1 MINRKSILSC
11 DLYKKVIY
19 EWNQTD
25 CDYPKEKTIH
35 QLFEEQVIKT
45 PDNIALVFQDQTLT
59 YSELNKKSNQLA
71 HYIRLT
77 YKDTNGNNLKGDT
90 LIALLLDRSIE
101 MIIAILAVLK
111 SGAAYVPISP
121 EFPQQRIDYILKDTK
136 TRILIS
142 QSHFKDKLNQLNF
155 NLDIIFADK
164 DYLNY
169 PIHNP
174 VSEISSREL
183 AYVIYTSGTTG
194 KPKGVMIEHQG
205 LINRIQWMQSIYPLT
220 EKDRVLHKTPYNFD
234 VSVWE
239 LLWANWYGAAIV
251 IAKPEGHKDCN
262 YLYEEIVN
270 KKVTIIH
277 FVPSMLDVF
286 LEFLSFNK
294 KYLQELKTVFC
305 SGEALKP
312 NTVNQFYQ
320 FTKNSNIKL
329 YNLYG
334 PTEASIDV
342 SFSLC
347 QANKKV
353 TIGKP
358 IQNTRLYILDENLK
372 PASIGFK
379 GELHIGGAGLARGYL
394 NLPELT
400 QEKFIDNPFATE
412 KDKKL
417 GYTRLYKTGDL
428 CKWLDNGE
436 IEYIGRN
443 DFQVKVRGYR
453 IELGEIESVI
463 SEIKD
468 IQQVCV
474 ITKQKTLSNQEQ
486 QTILIAYY
494 TSDNNS
500 VDNEFIKNYIKA
512 KLPSYMLP
520 NAFLQLDRF
529 PLTINGKLDRKALPE
544 PQFSS
549 KEYIAPLSRLQE
561 QLCNIWQKLLR
572 VKKVGIT
579 DNFFE
584 LGGNSILA
592 IRASLLISEKL
603 NTFLQVGDIFSFNT
617 VENLSDYINNQLREK
632 IVIPVAKGKL
642 WPLSFAQQRLWFIEQ
657 FEQGTN
663 AYHVPWLV
671 SLSNDIYII
680 AFKKAIQAILK
691 RHTVLRTFLKTD
703 NKGRNFQ
710 QISNKELLL
719 KEVGYTTKSE
729 FIDSLGKSVNQP
741 FDLTNVYPIRVVLY
755 YNKNQK
761 FTHALINVHHIATD
775 GWSRDIFA
783 NELLQYYEYFA
794 KAKELSLADL
804 SIQYKDFAIWQRE
817 YLKKEEIRN
826 QINYWKEQLI
836 EYEPLN
842 LPTDKPRPKDFEL
855 KGLEIPFQ
863 FSSELSIKLRELAK
877 NKGCTLYNIMLTGF
891 YILLYKYTL
900 QEDLIIGTP
909 VANRHYPQI
918 QNLIGFFVNNLILRE
933 KITISQ
939 TAHDLLKKINEHLIE
954 AQRYQD
960 IPFEQLVEEISI
972 DRDISK
978 HPIFQVMFSVQNFEF
993 ENSPEVNR
1001 YFKTESLED
1010 IHAVTKFD
1018 LLIILNDAKDQLT
1031 GTINYA
1037 TSLFEASTIN
1047 RFISYY
1053 ERILNQLVSE
1063 FDNKA
1068 IQNYDLLTQSEYK
1081 KIVYDWNQTDYD
1093 YPKDKTIHQL
1103 FEGQVKKAPNNIAL
1117 VFQNQTLTYDQL
1129 NNKANQLA
1137 HHIRSTHWNVNKT
1150 ELKGDT
1156 LIALLL
1162 DRSIEMIVAI
1172 LAVLKS
1178 GTAYVPISPEFPHQ
1192 RIDYILKD
1200 TKAKILISQS
1210 HLENK
1215 LNKLDID
1222 LNIIYAN
1229 KDYLNYPITNPVTQ
1243 ISPQNLAYVIYTSGT
1258 TGKPKGVMQTHYNF
1272 VRLLLTAQKQFN
1284 FSSQERWIF
1293 LHNYIFDFSVWE
1305 LWGAFFK
1312 GGLLVIP
1319 DQIQTKDLKLVY
1331 QLCIDKKITVLN
1343 QTPEVFYQ
1351 LLNFMIKENG
1361 DLTSLKY
1368 IIFGG
1373 DKLNYTKLQPWWSY
1387 SRINHLN
1394 TKLINMYGITETTIH
1409 VSYREINE
1417 EDNIYISNIGKPLH
1431 DMKAYIL
1438 NKDLNPVPIGIEG
1451 ELYIGG
1457 AGLARG
1463 YLNLPELTQER
1474 FIENPFAAKKDKQLG
1489 YTRLYK
1495 TGDLCKWLD
1504 NGEIEYI
1511 GRNDFQVK
1519 VRGHRIEL
1527 GEIENALDQIDGIKA
1542 AKVIAKSQNQ
1552 SQSLITYYIYN
1563 KEFLKTDNID
1573 SIDHWANL
1581 YDDEYKKTNI
1591 QNTKDDFT
1599 GWNSYITD
1607 KPFEIKEMQEWR
1619 NATVNTIKTNNIDKI
1634 FEIGVGSGLLLYQ
1647 LLPYV
1652 ETYDGID
1659 ISKVVIDRHKEN
1671 LIDIEQ
1677 QINLSVGKADEIDQY
1692 AISKPYNCVIIN
1704 SVCQYF
1710 PHIKYFKE
1718 TIEKALK
1725 ILVSDGIIFIGDIR
1739 DYRHHKTLIRAK
1751 HNQIDKNKIND
1762 LAFKENELLIA
1773 PEYFINL
1780 TKLIPNISVDILEKQ
1795 GSYTNELNQ
1804 YRYDVIIYKQGNI
1817 ANNEIEYELIKPIPA
1832 NKLASK
1838 FKQSA
1843 FEKLAIVIDGIVNP
1857 RLAKDNK
1864 NIQIAEYKELAKKLD
1879 LKFKLHR
1886 ISSLD
1891 KDYLSCS
1898 FATKEIYSSNIFTK
1912 LQIDSDNLYNLPAQS
1927 TFSYEYI
1934 KQQLTQNLP
1943 EYMIPSHFV
1952 RLDKLPLTIN
1962 GKLDIKALPDPILIN
1977 NDKKQIP
1984 ITSEQTKICKI
1995 WQSLLGIA
2003 QIGIDQDFFSIGGNS
2018 ILAIQLS
2025 YQISQALETNIT
2037 VADIFKY
2044 KTPKL
2049 LAERVYQRNNIIR
2062 WLSKPDTSKPLI
2074 IFIHPS
2080 CAGSEVYQTLADK
2093 LSQAYQCL
2101 GIDNYNLYHENKITS
2116 LAELAKYYLSLIEL
2130 KSQKVILLGW
2140 SLGGLIALEMAYWL
2154 DQKDFDVQAVLLD
2167 TFFPTKKL
2175 LIKSLFDKDFKN
2187 ICQNMNLVNKDKQ
2200 YIQKLK
2206 LNYKI
2211 EKQLAQSRLSG
2222 KINKENIV
2230 SFNAKG
2236 IRFRQLTKN
2245 IIPIK
2250 GNHFDIIKKITDN
2263 WNIYK
2268 QAFITRDFS
2277 KLYKTR
2283 RKKYRLLYILLFS
2296 VGLIVEEYTL
2306 GLFGILGSL
2315 EFIQVTEGV

>member
-1 MINRKSILSC
+1 MINKNSIFPC
-11 DLYKKVIY
+11 DIY
-19 EWNQTD
+19 QKIIHDWNQTD
-25 CDYPKEKTIH
+25 CNYPKDKTIH
-35 QLFEEQVIKT
+35 QLFEEQVKKT
-45 PDNIALVFQDQTLT
+45 PNDIALVFKDQTLT
-59 YSELNKKSNQLA
+59 YDQLNKKANQLA
-71 HYIRLT
+71 YHIKSR
-77 YKDTNGNNLKGDT
+77 YKQLSQNELEGDT
-90 LIALLLDRSIE
+90 LIALVLDRSIE
-101 MIIAILAVLK
+101 MIVSILAVLK
-111 SGAAYVPISP
+111 SGAAYVPILP
-121 EFPQQRIDYILKDTK
+121 EFPKQRIDYILKDTK
-136 TRILIS
+136 AQILIS
-142 QSHFKDKLNQLNF
+142 QSHLEKKLNELDTSLN
-155 NLDIIFADK
+155 IIYADK
-164 DYLNY
+164 EYLNY
-169 PIHNP
+169 QVTNPITQINHQ
-174 VSEISSREL
+174 SL

-205 LINRIQWMQSIYPLT
+205 VVNRIQWMQSIYPLT
-220 EKDRVLHKTPYNFD
+220 EKDRVLQKTPYNFD

-239 LLWANWYGAAIV
+239 LLWANWYGATIV
-251 IAKPEGHKDCN
+251 IAKPEGHKDCD
-262 YLYEEIVN
+262 YLYEEIIN
-270 KKVTIIH
+270 KKITVIH
-277 FVPSMLDVF
+277 FVPSMLDIF
-286 LEFLSFNK
+286 LEYISFNK
-294 KYLQELKTVFC
+294 KQLQELKTVFC
-305 SGEALKP
+305 SGEALKL
-312 NTVNQFYQ
+312 NTVNKFYK
-320 FTKNSNIKL
+320 FTKDQNTRL

-342 SFSLC
+342 SFSIC
-347 QANKKV
+347 QSNKKV

-358 IQNTRLYILDENLK
+358 IQNTRLYILDKDLK
-372 PASIGFK
+372 PVSIGVE
-379 GELHIGGAGLARGYL
+379 GELYIGGAGLARGYL

-400 QEKFIDNPFATE
+400 DKTFISNPFATD
-412 KDKKL
+412 KDKQL

-443 DFQVKVRGYR
+443 DFQVKVRGFR

-463 SEIKD
+463 SEINN
-468 IQQVCV
+468 IQQVC
-474 ITKQKTLSNQEQ
+474 IIAKQKRINDQK

-494 TSDNNS
+494 ISDNGS
-500 VDNEFIKNYIKA
+500 VDNELIKNYIKA

-520 NAFLQLDRF
+520 NTFVKLDRF

-544 PQFSS
+544 PKLSS
-549 KEYIAPLSRLQE
+549 REYIAPISKLQR
-561 QLCNIWQKLLR
+561 QLCDIWQELLGIE
-572 VKKVGIT
+572 KVGIT

-592 IRASLLISEKL
+592 IRVALLISERL
-603 NTFLQVGDIFSFNT
+603 NIFLQVGDIFSFNT
-617 VENLSDYINNQLREK
+617 VENLSDNINNQLREK

-671 SLSNDIYII
+671 SLSSDIDIV

-691 RHTVLRTFLKTD
+691 RHTVLRTLFKTD
-703 NKGRNFQ
+703 NKGQNFQ
-710 QISNKELLL
+710 QISNKKLSI
-719 KEVGYTTKSE
+719 KEINYTTKSE
-729 FIDSLGKSVNQP
+729 FIDSLDKSVNQP

-755 YNKNQK
+755 NNKNHK
-761 FTHALINVHHIATD
+761 FTHVLINVHHIATD

-783 NELLQYYEYFA
+783 NELLQYYKYFA
-794 KAKELSLADL
+794 EAKELSLADL
-804 SIQYKDFAIWQRE
+804 SIQYKDFAVWQRE
-817 YLKKEEIRN
+817 YFKNEEIKN
-826 QINYWKEQLI
+826 QIDYWKEQLS
-836 EYEPLN
+836 EYQPLN
-842 LPTDKPRPKDFEL
+842 LPTDKLRPKDFEL

-863 FSSELSIKLRELAK
+863 LSSELSIKLRELAK

-891 YILLYKYTL
+891 YILLYKYTT
-900 QEDLIIGTP
+900 QEDIVIGTP

-918 QNLIGFFVNNLILRE
+918 QGLIGFFVNNLILRE
-933 KITISQ
+933 KITVSQ
-939 TAHDLLKKINEHLIE
+939 TAHDLLRQINEHLIE

-978 HPIFQVMFSVQNFEF
+978 HPIFQVMFSVQSFEF

-1081 KIVYDWNQTDYD
+1081 KIVYDWNQTDCD
-1093 YPKDKTIHQL
+1093 YPKEKTIHQL
-1103 FEGQVKKAPNNIAL
+1103 FEEQAKKTPDNIAL
-1117 VFQNQTLTYDQL
+1117 IFKDQTLTYDQL

-1137 HHIRSTHWNVNKT
+1137 YHIRSKYREIAQS
-1150 ELKGDT
+1150 ELEGDT
-1156 LIALLL
+1156 LICLLL
-1162 DRSIEMIVAI
+1162 DKSIEMIVAI

-1178 GTAYVPISPEFPHQ
+1178 GAAYVPISPEFPQQ

-1200 TKAKILISQS
+1200 TQAQILISQS
-1210 HLENK
+1210 HLKEK
-1215 LNKLDID
+1215 LNKLDTS
-1222 LNIIYAN
+1222 LNIIYAD
-1229 KDYLNYPITNPVTQ
+1229 KECLNYPITNPITQ
-1243 ISPQNLAYVIYTSGT
+1243 IKPQSLAYVIYTSGT
-1258 TGKPKGVMQTHYNF
+1258 TGKPKGVMIEHKSFASFITLFRYKLAHSKLIDINM
-1272 VRLLLTAQKQFN
+1272 LSLTSYVFDIFGLEYALPLVEGGYIVL
-1284 FSSQERWIF
+1284 SS
-1293 LHNYIFDFSVWE
+1293 IFDINKTE
-1305 LWGAFFK
+1305 LE
-1312 GGLLVIP
+1312 
-1319 DQIQTKDLKLVY
+1319 QINIIQ
-1331 QLCIDKKITVLN
+1331 
-1343 QTPEVFYQ
+1343 QTPNVLLELCEKYEGSLNDKVALVGGEKATLKIVDK
-1351 LLNFMIKENG
+1351 LLNCFKNTCNVYGPAETVI
-1361 DLTSLKY
+1361 
-1368 IIFGG
+1368 
-1373 DKLNYTKLQPWWSY
+1373 WS
-1387 SRINHLN
+1387 SIHLFRSSSE
-1394 TKLINMYGITETTIH
+1394 Y
-1409 VSYREINE
+1409 
-1417 EDNIYISNIGKPLH
+1417 
-1431 DMKAYIL
+1431 AYIGRPL
-1438 NKDLNPVPIGIEG
+1438 YNEKMYILDKNLNPVPIGIEG

-1463 YLNLPELTQER
+1463 YLNLPKLTQKR
-1474 FIENPFAAKKDKQLG
+1474 FINNPFATEENKQLG

-1527 GEIENALDQIDGIKA
+1527 GEIENALDRIDGIKT
-1542 AKVIAKSQNQ
+1542 AKVIAKPQNQ
-1552 SQSLITYYIYN
+1552 SQSLIAYYIYD
-1563 KEFLKTDNID
+1563 KEFIKTDNTD

-1581 YDDEYKKTNI
+1581 YNDEYQKTEI
-1591 QNTKDDFT
+1591 QNIEDDFT

-1619 NATVNTIKTNNIDKI
+1619 NATVNTIKTNNIDKV

-1652 ETYDGID
+1652 KTYDGID
-1659 ISKVVIDRHKEN
+1659 ISKVVIDRYKEN
-1671 LIDIEQ
+1671 LGNIKQ
-1677 QINLSVGKADEIDQY
+1677 QVNLSVGKADEIDQY

-1710 PHIKYFKE
+1710 PHIKYFRE
-1718 TIEKALK
+1718 TIQKALK
-1725 ILVSDGIIFIGDIR
+1725 VLVSDGIIFIGDIR
-1739 DYRHHKTLIRAK
+1739 DYRHHKTLIKAK
-1751 HNQIDKNKIND
+1751 YGNQIDENKIDD

-1780 TKLIPNISVDILEKQ
+1780 TKSIPDIAVDIFEKE
-1795 GSYTNELNQ
+1795 GSYINELNQ

-1817 ANNEIEYELIKPIPA
+1817 ANNEIGYELIKPIPENRLA
-1832 NKLASK
+1832 TKL
-1838 FKQSA
+1838 KQVA

-1857 RLAKDNK
+1857 RLVKDNES
-1864 NIQIAEYKELAKKLD
+1864 IQIAEYKQLAEELN

-1886 ISSLD
+1886 ISSLG

-1898 FATKEIYSSNIFTK
+1898 FATKDIYSSDIFTK
-1912 LQIDSDNLYNLPAQS
+1912 LQIDLDNLYNLRAQS

-1943 EYMIPSHFV
+1943 EYMLPSHFV
-1952 RLDKLPLTIN
+1952 RLDNLPLTIN
-1962 GKLDIKALPDPILIN
+1962 GKLDRKALPDPTLISD
-1977 NDKKQIP
+1977 DKKQIP
-1984 ITSEQTKICKI
+1984 VTPEQTEICKI

-2018 ILAIQLS
+2018 ILAIQLA

-2062 WLSKPDTSKPLI
+2062 WLSEPDTSKPMI

-2080 CAGSEVYQTLADK
+2080 CAGSEVYQNLADK

-2101 GIDNYNLYHENKITS
+2101 GIDNYNLSHENKITS

-2130 KSQKVILLGW
+2130 KNQKVILLGW

-2154 DQKDFDVQAVLLD
+2154 DKKDFDVQVVLLD
-2167 TFFPTKKL
+2167 TLFPTKKPL
-2175 LIKSLFDKDFKN
+2175 RKLIFDRDFKN
-2187 ICQNMNLVNKDKQ
+2187 ICQNMNLANKDKQ

-2211 EKQLAQSRLSG
+2211 ERQLAQSKLSG

-2236 IRFRQLTKN
+2236 MRFRQLTKN
-2245 IIPIK
+2245 IISIK
-2250 GNHFDIIKKITDN
+2250 ANHFGIIKKITDN
-2263 WNIYK
+2263 WDIYK

-2315 EFIQVTEGV
+2315 EFIQMTEGV